1 MMERRSFLARAS
13 GMALAAAALA
23 PGTGRAAPQRVTLS
37 VPGPGN
43 LLYLPLSL
51 APRIGA
57 DLAEGLSFDLS
68 YSGGG
73 PQSLRGLLERNC
85 DFAAA
90 GLSALGLQRFNSRPL
105 VCVVPLTRV
114 PAYTLLV
121 RAGLQGQVRRIADL
135 QGRVVGVK
143 GHVPGGRSTSQLFAE
158 YLLSQAGLAPDRV
171 NYVAAGQSYDSQLAS
186 LASGTVDAV
195 VADEPFATRLARQKV
210 AFVLADYHELETT
223 RRLLGGLFLNGM
235 LGTRTDMVAERP
247 EVVEKVVRTVKR
259 ALAWIDK
266 HDAGQMVEALAP
278 AQPEERATLLEVLR
292 RRKNIYAPD
301 GRFSDEQLD
310 TVDRFLHVT
319 EPATKVLGF
328 SVRSCVEARWAGSM
342 P

>member
-1 MMERRSFLARAS
+1 MTIAVLGGTGPEGLGIAARLLAAGDDVIIGSRVAER
-13 GMALAAAALA
+13 AAAAAATLA
-23 PGTGRAAPQRVTLS
+23 AE
-37 VPGPGN
+37 VPG
-43 LLYLPLSL
+43 S
-51 APRIGA
+51 RVHGA
-57 DLAEGLSFDLS
+57 RNPEAASAAE
-68 YSGGG
+68 
-73 PQSLRGLLERNC
+73 
-85 DFAAA
+85 
-90 GLSALGLQRFNSRPL
+90 L
-105 VCVVPLTRV
+105 VIVAVAT
-114 PAYTLLV
+114 
-121 RAGLQGQVRRIADL
+121 
-135 QGRVVGVK
+135 VG
-143 GHVPGGRSTSQLFAE
+143 
-158 YLLSQAGLAPDRV
+158 
-171 NYVAAGQSYDSQLAS
+171 
-186 LASGTVDAV
+186 VDAV

-247 EVVEKVVRTVKR
+247 EVVGKVVRTVKR

-278 AQPEERATLLEVLR
+278 VQPEERATLLEVLR

-319 EPATKVLGF
+319 EPATKVLSF